1 MGTAL
6 SAPNEYYS
14 GDLHVGEQTGCDFPS
29 ILRVTISERA
39 RWLPQRKQD
48 MIGARKEFPA
58 MKGEPSTL
66 DL

>member
-6 SAPNEYYS
+6 TASNECYS
-14 GDLHVGEQTGCDFPS
+14 GDLHDGEQTACDFPS
-29 ILRVTISERA
+29 ILRVTIRERA
-39 RWLPQRKQD
+39 RWLPHRKQD
-48 MIGARKEFPA
+48 MVGARKEVAA